1 MATRP
6 VIGIVTQTQSAVP
19 GERPASWLMSQ
30 RYVEVLRSFGAVP
43 WLIPLFAHD
52 PDTLHEIFA
61 RLDGLFL
68 AGGADIAPARYGE
81 AARPECGVTD
91 PDRDAVEI
99 ALTRQ
104 AVSRGVPVF
113 GICRGLQTLNVAC
126 GGTLYQDIAAQ
137 VPAAIKHD
145 YTLAQ
150 NHLDRTHL
158 PHDVTVKAGS
168 RVADILGSAVV
179 PVNSI
184 HHQAVK
190 DLGDGL
196 TATAFAPDGIV
207 EAIEGPPGAFVLGV
221 QWHPEELVE
230 TQPVMRRLFE
240 AFLAAAAV
248 GQAF

>member
-6 VIGIVTQTQSAVP
+6 VIGIVTQTQPAIP

-30 RYVEVLRSFGAVP
+30 RYVEVLRSFGAIP
-43 WLIPLFAHD
+43 WLIPLLAHD
-52 PDTLHEIFA
+52 ADTLDEIFA

-68 AGGADIAPARYGE
+68 AGGADLSPGRYGE
-81 AARPECGVTD
+81 PARPECGVTD

-99 ALTRQ
+99 ALTQR
-104 AVSRGVPVF
+104 AVAEKLPVF
-113 GICRGLQTLNVAC
+113 GICRGLQSLNVAC

-137 VPAAIKHD
+137 VPATIKHD
-145 YTLAQ
+145 YTIAQ
-150 NHLDRTHL
+150 NYLDRTFS
-158 PHDVTVKAGS
+158 PHDVTVKAGT
-168 RVADILGSAVV
+168 RLADILGSAVV

-190 DLGDGL
+190 DLGAGL

-240 AFLAAAAV
+240 AFLSAAACPAR
-248 GQAF
+248 